1 VGLCTLKPK
10 KMKFFRSLLSTEKGS
25 LSSTRF
31 VGLVGFLFL
40 VITMLLNSYSHESIK
55 PADTLVDAVSNI
67 VMLALFMNSGT
78 NVAALL
84 KSGPKQEKTDSENS

>member
-1 VGLCTLKPK
+1 ML
-10 KMKFFRSLLSTEKGS
+10 KFFRSLLSTEKGS

-55 PADTLVDAVSNI
+55 PADTLVEAVSNI

-78 NVAALL
+78 NVAALI
-84 KSGPKQEKTDSENS
+84 KGGSKQDKTDSDNS